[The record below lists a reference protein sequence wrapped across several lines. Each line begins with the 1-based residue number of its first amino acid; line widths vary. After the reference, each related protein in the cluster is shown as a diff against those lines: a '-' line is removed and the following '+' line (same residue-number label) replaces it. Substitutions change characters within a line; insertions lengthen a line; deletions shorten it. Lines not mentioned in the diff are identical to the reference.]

1 MSEIQE
7 VKKKEKVCI
16 VGCSDSKSETPFH
29 LKDEFEFWG
38 VNNLFLTMPA
48 PWSRWFEI
56 HQITCEGGKWLRRG
70 KEDFRGQSVPEYLQQ
85 LGKLPFPVYCQ
96 QPNPFMPNAVAF
108 PFQQIIDR
116 FGTYFTNTISWQIA
130 YAILEDFKEIRIYG
144 VDMAVDCLSPDSK
157 VLTADLRWVPCGD
170 VKVGDELMGFDEFP
184 SDGDGKT
191 RRWRKT
197 RVTKAREV
205 MKPCYE
211 VGLDDGTSFIASEKH
226 GWLTH
231 GENVNRWKTT
241 DQLVSKHHRTG
252 RPTRILK
259 MVNPW
264 REDTSWEA
272 GYLAAAFDGEG
283 CLCQT
288 PRKGMNGVYTNQL
301 AFAQRQ
307 NPMKDTVRRILDDYG
322 FRHTVT
328 SVNKSDTHQVNIQ
341 GGKPEIMRFLGQIRP
356 HRLLP
361 KFKAEA
367 MGEFQAMKYV
377 PVVETR
383 HIGMHPVI
391 GIETDAKTF
400 IADGFSSHNSEYFWQ
415 RPSCEYFLG
424 LAVGMGIKIWLPD
437 TCDLLKTRFMYGY
450 EEAKELPFRAKIE
463 SMKKSMQKRA
473 NQAQAQ
479 MAHHEKQVQQY
490 IGAMSA
496 VNEIDKIWKNVT
508 GG

>member
-38 VNNLFLTMPA
+38 VNNLFLTMPG
-48 PWSRWFEI
+48 PWTRWFEI

-70 KEDFRGQSVPEYLQQ
+70 KEEFRGQAVPDYLTQ

-108 PFQQIIDR
+108 PFKQIIDR

-144 VDMAVDCLSPDSK
+144 VDMAVD
-157 VLTADLRWVPCGD
+157 
-170 VKVGDELMGFDEFP
+170 
-184 SDGDGKT
+184 
-191 RRWRKT
+191 
-197 RVTKAREV
+197 
-205 MKPCYE
+205 
-211 VGLDDGTSFIASEKH
+211 
-226 GWLTH
+226 
-231 GENVNRWKTT
+231 
-241 DQLVSKHHRTG
+241 
-252 RPTRILK
+252 
-259 MVNPW
+259 
-264 REDTSWEA
+264 
-272 GYLAAAFDGEG
+272 
-283 CLCQT
+283 
-288 PRKGMNGVYTNQL
+288 
-301 AFAQRQ
+301 
-307 NPMKDTVRRILDDYG
+307 
-322 FRHTVT
+322 
-328 SVNKSDTHQVNIQ
+328 
-341 GGKPEIMRFLGQIRP
+341 
-356 HRLLP
+356 
-361 KFKAEA
+361 
-367 MGEFQAMKYV
+367 
-377 PVVETR
+377 
-383 HIGMHPVI
+383 
-391 GIETDAKTF
+391 
-400 IADGFSSHNSEYFWQ
+400 SEYFWQ

>member
-1 MSEIQE
+1 MTETQG
-7 VKKKEKVCI
+7 VKKKDKVCI

-38 VNNLFLTMPA
+38 VNNLFLSMPG

-70 KEDFRGQSVPEYLQQ
+70 KDEFRGQPVADYLQQ

-108 PFQQIIDR
+108 PFQALIER
-116 FGTYFTNTISWQIA
+116 FGTYFTNTISWEIA
-130 YAILEDFKEIRIYG
+130 LALMEGFKEIRIYG
-144 VDMAVDCLSPDSK
+144 VDMAVDCLAPDAK

-184 SDGDGKT
+184 YLGDGKT
-191 RRWRKT
+191 RRWRKAT
-197 RVTKAREV
+197 VHRAEEVERE
-205 MKPCYE
+205 CYE
-211 VGLDDGTSFIASEKH
+211 IGLEDGTSFIASERH

-231 GENVNRWKTT
+231 GENVNRWKLTN
-241 DQLVSKHHRTG
+241 QLLTKKHREG

-259 MVNPW
+259 MVDPW
-264 REDTSWEA
+264 KEDRSWEA
-272 GYLAAAFDGEG
+272 GYLAGAFDGEG
-283 CLCQT
+283 CLTQV
-288 PRKGMNGVYTNQL
+288 PRRKMKGIYTNQL
-301 AFAQRQ
+301 SFAQRQ
-307 NPMKDTVRRILDDYG
+307 NQMMETVRKILDAYG
-322 FRHTVT
+322 FKHTVT
-328 SVNKSDTHQVNIQ
+328 SVNRSDTHQINLQ

-361 KFKAEA
+361 KFKPEA
-367 MGEFQAMKYV
+367 MGEFQSRENVA
-377 PVVETR
+377 VVEVR
-383 HIGMHPVI
+383 PVGKRKVI
-391 GIETDAKTF
+391 GLGIDTKTF
-400 IADGFSSHNSEYFWQ
+400 IADGFATHNTEYFWQ

-424 LAVGMGIKIWLPD
+424 LATGMGVKIWLPD
-437 TCDLLKTRFMYGY
+437 SCDLLKTRFMYGY

-463 SMKKSMQKRA
+463 SMKKSMTKRM

-479 MAHHEKQVQQY
+479 RDHAEKQVQLI

-496 VNEIDKIWKNVT
+496 INEVDKIWKNVS